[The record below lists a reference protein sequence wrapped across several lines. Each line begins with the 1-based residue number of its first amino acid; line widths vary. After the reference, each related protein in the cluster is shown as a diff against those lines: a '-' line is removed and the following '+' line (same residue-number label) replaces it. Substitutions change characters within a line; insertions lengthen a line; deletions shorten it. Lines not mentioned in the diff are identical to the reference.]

1 MSGSLLLSNIHIVT
15 ETKVIENGFVGLRD
29 GKIDYIS
36 TSPPTGNYEKVYIS
50 RENFYLLPGMIDIHI
65 HGGYGADM
73 MDATAE
79 AMNTLADNL
88 PSEGTTSF

>member
-15 ETKVIENGFVGLRD
+15 KTEIIENGFVGLRD

-65 HGGYGADM
+65 HG
-73 MDATAE
+73 
-79 AMNTLADNL
+79 
-88 PSEGTTSF
+88 